1 MKMRK
6 LFAGIAAAVTLLGGM
21 ALGAASAQADGPQM
35 TTPLLQVNNAQA
47 GHTYTPYKF
56 ATFANA
62 GNGTVEVNTVDA
74 WKTAV
79 TTAADAADN
88 DTKNSIPAEYANN
101 PAAYVA
107 TFTAEQIRK
116 FATELAKTNSLP
128 AADGN
133 GLTVAASQVG
143 TSQPVAVNG
152 EGWYLVT
159 DTYTKTG
166 ETKVTTGTPAVVA
179 TTVSGLTNLKIVAD
193 TTTGQGNITSVGQ
206 FNAKNENPLTPPKK
220 TAKVGTVDVN
230 GKTVNVGDTVNF
242 TVSTTV
248 PTSAANYDS
257 YPFTITD
264 TASKGLQVAQP
275 TAFTVQ
281 KKAGQ
286 NDALE
291 AVDSKLYTVTQTGTA
306 TEENGTTTTIKF
318 ADAKSLAGKTIVV
331 SYTGVVTKDALTT
344 DLGGSVNNKAT
355 VTTKGGTSEAGETNA
370 KTYGFQFTKIGV
382 DKDANALAGAKF
394 VVKKDG
400 KYLKQA
406 ENGAWSLVETQNDAT
421 TFTSGTDGLVQLKG
435 LAAGTYTVMETVAP
449 TGYAQNFKVTFDVT
463 INNDGKV
470 TFSPDALKQVTP
482 SENDTAEATAT
493 VKNVKN
499 VTQLPLT
506 GAAGTTLFTVVAL
519 LVAGA
524 GVTVAVKSRQRT
536 H

>member
-6 LFAGIAAAVTLLGGM
+6 LFAGIAAAATLLGGM
-21 ALGAASAQADGPQM
+21 ALGAASAQADDNTQA
-35 TTPLLQVNNAQA
+35 TTPLLRVNNAQA
-47 GHTYTPYKF
+47 DHTYMPYKF
-56 ATFANA
+56 ATFTNV
-62 GNGTVEVNTVDA
+62 GEDSVEVETVEA
-74 WKTAV
+74 WKAAV
-79 TTAADAADN
+79 TKAADAAD
-88 DTKNSIPAEYANN
+88 KGKENSVPAEYANN

-107 TFTAEQIRK
+107 TFDAEQIRK
-116 FATELAKTNSLP
+116 FAMELAKANPLP
-128 AADGN
+128 SADGN
-133 GLTVAASQVG
+133 GLTVAASQAG

-159 DTYTKTG
+159 DTYNG
-166 ETKVTTGTPAVVA
+166 VIGTPAVVA

-242 TVSTTV
+242 TVSATV

-286 NDALE
+286 NDVLE

-331 SYTGVVTKDALTT
+331 SYTGVVTKDALTA

-435 LAAGTYTVMETVAP
+435 LAAGTYTVEETEAP
-449 TGYAQNFKVTFDVT
+449 TSYAQNFKVTFTVVID
-463 INNDGKV
+463 NDGKV
-470 TFSPDALKQVTP
+470 TFTQDALKQVTP
-482 SENDTAEATAT
+482 SKNDTAEATAT

>member
-128 AADGN
+128 AAVAN
-133 GLTVAASQVG
+133 GALTV
-143 TSQPVAVNG
+143 TSGQDGKSLSFSGVKE

-159 DTYTKTG
+159 DTYNG
-166 ETKVTTGTPAVVA
+166 VIGTPAVVA

-242 TVSTTV
+242 TVSATV

-291 AVDSKLYTVTQTGTA
+291 AVDSTLYTVTQTGTA
-306 TEENGTTTTIKF
+306 TEETGTTTTIKF
-318 ADAKSLAGKTIVV
+318 ANANSLAGKTIVV
-331 SYTGVVTKDALTT
+331 SYTGVVTKDALNG
-344 DLGGSVNNKAT
+344 LGGSVNNKAT
-355 VTTKGGTSEAGETNA
+355 VTTKGGTSEAGETKSN
-370 KTYGFQFTKIGV
+370 TYGFQFTKIGV

-435 LAAGTYTVMETVAP
+435 LAAGTYTVEETVAP
-449 TGYAQNFKVTFDVT
+449 NSYAQNFKVTFDVT
-463 INNDGKV
+463 IKNDGKV

>member
-62 GNGTVEVNTVDA
+62 GNGTVEVNTVAA

-107 TFTAEQIRK
+107 TFDAEQIRK
-116 FATELAKTNSLP
+116 FAMELAKANPLP
-128 AADGN
+128 SADGN
-133 GLTVAASQVG
+133 GLTVAASQAG

-242 TVSTTV
+242 TVSATV

-291 AVDSKLYTVTQTGTA
+291 AVDSKLYTVTQTGAA
-306 TEENGTTTTIKF
+306 TTENGTTTTIKF

-331 SYTGVVTKDALTT
+331 SYTGVVTKDALNG
-344 DLGGSVNNKAT
+344 LGGSVNNKAT
-355 VTTKGGTSEAGETNA
+355 VTTKGGTSEAGETKSN
-370 KTYGFQFTKIGV
+370 TYGFQFTKIGV

-406 ENGAWSLVETQNDAT
+406 ENGAWSLVGTQNDAT

-470 TFSPDALKQVTP
+470 TFGQDALKQVTLP
-482 SENDTAEATAT
+482 TGDQIAT
-493 VKNVKN
+493 VKNVKSI
-499 VTQLPLT
+499 TQLPLT

-524 GVTVAVKSRQRT
+524 GVTVAVKSRQRM

>member
-62 GNGTVEVNTVDA
+62 GNGTVEVNTVAA

-107 TFTAEQIRK
+107 TFDAEQIRK
-116 FATELAKTNSLP
+116 FAMELAKANPLP
-128 AADGN
+128 SADGN
-133 GLTVAASQVG
+133 GLTVAASQAG

-242 TVSTTV
+242 TVSATV

-291 AVDSKLYTVTQTGTA
+291 AVDSTLYTVTQTGAA
-306 TEENGTTTTIKF
+306 TTENGTTTTIKF

-331 SYTGVVTKDALTT
+331 SYTGVVTKDALNG
-344 DLGGSVNNKAT
+344 LGGSVNNKAT
-355 VTTKGGTSEAGETNA
+355 VTTKGGTSEAGETKSN
-370 KTYGFQFTKIGV
+370 TYGFQFTKIGV

-406 ENGAWSLVETQNDAT
+406 ENGAWSLVGTQNDAT

-470 TFSPDALKQVTP
+470 TFGQDALKQVTLP
-482 SENDTAEATAT
+482 TGDQIAT
-493 VKNVKN
+493 VKNVKSI
-499 VTQLPLT
+499 TQLPLT

-524 GVTVAVKSRQRT
+524 GVTVAVKSRQRM

>member
-6 LFAGIAAAVTLLGGM
+6 LFAGIAAAATLLGGM

-79 TTAADAADN
+79 TTAADAANGD
-88 DTKNSIPAEYANN
+88 DSIPAEYAEN

-107 TFTAEQIRK
+107 TFDAEQIRK
-116 FATELAKTNSLP
+116 FAMELAKANPLP
-128 AADGN
+128 SADGN
-133 GLTVAASQVG
+133 GLTVAASQAG

-179 TTVSGLTNLKIVAD
+179 TTVSRLTNLKIVAD

-242 TVSTTV
+242 TVSATV
-248 PTSAANYDS
+248 PQSAANYDS

-264 TASKGLQVAQP
+264 TASKGLQVAEP

-286 NDALE
+286 TGTLE
-291 AVDSKLYTVTQTGTA
+291 TVDSTLYTVTQTGAA
-306 TEENGTTTTIKF
+306 TTENGTTTTIKF

-331 SYTGVVTKDALTT
+331 SYTGVVTKDALNG
-344 DLGGSVNNKAT
+344 LGGSVNNKAT
-355 VTTKGGTSEAGETNA
+355 VTTKGGTSEAGETKSN
-370 KTYGFQFTKIGV
+370 TYGFQFTKIGV
-382 DKDANALAGAKF
+382 DKDADALAGAKF
-394 VVKKDG
+394 IVKKG
-400 KYLKQA
+400 GSYLAQD
-406 ENGAWSLVETQNDAT
+406 ENGAWSLAENKNSAKV
-421 TFTSGTDGLVQLKG
+421 FTSAETTGLVQIKG
-435 LAAGTYTVMETVAP
+435 LAAGTYTVEETEAP
-449 TGYAQNFKVTFDVT
+449 TSYAQNFKVTFTVVID
-463 INNDGKV
+463 NDGKV
-470 TFSPDALKQVTP
+470 TFTQDALKQVTP
-482 SENDTAEATAT
+482 LMNGTTNATAT
-493 VKNVKN
+493 VKNVKSI
-499 VTQLPLT
+499 TQLPLT